1 MEAVIFFFSFA
12 GLAIVCDDHL
22 GAPQPTRARPCAVA
36 RSKHALSRG
45 DVRSRIPVRFL
56 TRHRP
61 PNCCAVG
68 SLETLCVRWN
78 IREDIA
84 GASFMAFGSAA
95 PEIIVNAVST
105 IKARGS
111 PGPARLRAW
120 CLCCGP
126 NGHLLGQHMA
136 SMERAAHT
144 RLPPQAVS
152 GGAGGGGDPEAASL
166 GVGAIIGSGII
177 AFSLIPGCCGLCVCP
192 ARDPVWRWLDPSCAA
207 LALRC
212 PLRAIWTPISP
223 RRAAPHPVWHSSGS
237 LALRF
242 TSNAGSSTHPSSHA
256 RQMVVRMTLLT
267 T

>member
-1 MEAVIFFFSFA
+1 M
-12 GLAIVCDDHL
+12 
-22 GAPQPTRARPCAVA
+22 
-36 RSKHALSRG
+36 
-45 DVRSRIPVRFL
+45 
-56 TRHRP
+56 
-61 PNCCAVG
+61 
-68 SLETLCVRWN
+68 RWN

-152 GGAGGGGDPEAASL
+152 GGANGGGDPEAASL

-207 LALRC
+207 RAALSPARD
-212 PLRAIWTPISP
+212 LDANLTSP
-223 RRAAPHPVWHSSGS
+223 RRAAPCMALVRFAGTTLYLKRRLVNTPLLPRATDGGKDDAAHHLSGDFDTVETTLPSRNRPLGADSGLSKSAVFCGTWIPVS
-237 LALRF
+237 
-242 TSNAGSSTHPSSHA
+242 
-256 RQMVVRMTLLT
+256 Q
-267 T
+267 